1 MSSSFTVSAR
11 KYRPAT
17 FETVV
22 GQEHITDTL
31 KNAIKKKH
39 LGQAFLFC
47 GPRGVG
53 KTTCARI
60 LAKAINCENISD
72 SGEPCNTCPSCVRF
86 NNNTSFDI
94 FELDAASNN
103 TVDDMRGLVDQVRI
117 PPQYGNYKVYII
129 DEVHMLS
136 TSAFNAFL
144 KTLEEPPKYA
154 IFILATTE
162 KHKILPTILSRCQIF
177 DFHRIGL
184 RPIMEHLKNVATQEG
199 ITTED
204 EALYIIAQ
212 KADGGLRDALS
223 VFDRVVSFSGQTLTY
238 KDVINNLN
246 LLDFEFYF
254 KAADYA
260 LANNLS
266 ALLLLFDEIL
276 QDGFDAHNFLSG
288 FAEHLRNVL
297 VSKDINTLKLLEVS
311 DQIKLKFQVQARE
324 ATMGWL
330 VSALN
335 VLNLA
340 DTSFKASKNQRLH
353 VEMSLIKLAHLTNA
367 IRLADE
373 KFQVQLKK

>member
-1 MSSSFTVSAR
+1 
-11 KYRPAT
+11 
-17 FETVV
+17 
-22 GQEHITDTL
+22 
-31 KNAIKKKH
+31 
-39 LGQAFLFC
+39 
-47 GPRGVG
+47 
-53 KTTCARI
+53 
-60 LAKAINCENISD
+60 
-72 SGEPCNTCPSCVRF
+72 
-86 NNNTSFDI
+86 
-94 FELDAASNN
+94 
-103 TVDDMRGLVDQVRI
+103 MRGLVDQVRI